1 MKGDFSR
8 STHRP
13 TNHYSAVRLQQG
25 RVLVDAEWNEQA
37 DIAGHLTRST
47 TSDVVGASGTPKSPA
62 GAFEHF
68 MVAVDDGGKDLR
80 IAPGRIYVDGILCE
94 NDEAAG
100 VLYSG
105 QADLPGA
112 PAPPADG
119 NYAVYLD
126 VWERHLTAVDQ
137 YGATFPSL
145 LEPAL
150 QGPDTATRTRVVWQV
165 KLAPVQSKTCAAF
178 SAPAPPTGRL
188 RAQEIQSTT
197 PGDDCSVP
205 SGGGYRRLENQLY
218 RVEVH
223 AVEQGTP
230 VLKWS
235 RDNGSVAS
243 KVKAVDATALTI
255 AVEDEGRDELLGFGG
270 ARWVE
275 LTDEERILRGE
286 PGALFEVDTVTG
298 ASVVVKNP
306 SGLSFA
312 TGTNLTLRRWDGR
325 LTLAA
330 NTPTELEDGVQ
341 VEIDGGSFTSGDYWT
356 IPARTLTGKVE
367 WPRDQAT
374 PPAPVFELRHGTAHH
389 YCLLSVVEVGG
400 GTFSAPLD
408 CRPLFPPLTGITAT
422 DVGYD
427 PATCA
432 NLAGATTVQAA
443 IDILC
448 QSGGGEDQPAIHVQQ
463 VTLLSG
469 NKPLVND
476 SLVTPEE
483 LAGGIWISCDRELF
497 QDSVRNANGP
507 PNPVCLVTLDLP
519 WPTND
524 VDRGIWL
531 PANQFGANG
540 FIGFVTLTLAA
551 DVTADNKEIIW
562 NPSNQAPSHV
572 QAWLEQRVLDVVRN
586 RTDGGVRRLL
596 CRLTLKGNYIWGPTD
611 PELYLDGDA
620 FGIPGGDHVDVLLP
634 SGNGRRGGDF
644 EMWFWL
650 GRQ

>member
-8 STHRP
+8 STYRP
-13 TNHYSAVRLQQG
+13 TNHYSGVRLQQG

-37 DIAGHLTRST
+37 DIAGHLNRST
-47 TSDVVGASGTPKSPA
+47 TSDVVGASGVPKSPA

-68 MVAVDDGGKDLR
+68 MVAVDGSGKDLR
-80 IAPGRIYVDGILCE
+80 IAPGRIYVDGVLCE
-94 NDEAAG
+94 NDQAAG
-100 VLYSG
+100 VLYTG
-105 QADLPGA
+105 QADLPAA
-112 PAPPADG
+112 PAPAADG

-137 YGATFPSL
+137 YGAAFPSL

-150 QGPDTATRTRVVWQV
+150 QGPDTATRARVVWQV

-188 RAQEIQSTT
+188 RAQEVQSTT
-197 PGDDCSVP
+197 PSDDCLVP

-255 AVEDEGRDELLGFGG
+255 VVEDEGRDEVLGFGA

-275 LTDEERILRGE
+275 LTDEERVLRGE

-312 TGTNLTLRRWDGR
+312 TGTNPTLRRWDGR
-325 LTLAA
+325 LPLAA

-356 IPARTLTGKVE
+356 IPARTLTGKVD

-374 PPAPVFELRHGTAHH
+374 PPAPVFELRHGTAHR
-389 YCLLSVVEVGG
+389 YCLLSVVEVSG
-400 GTFSAPLD
+400 GTFNAPLD
-408 CRPLFPPLTGITAT
+408 CRLLFPPLTGITAT

-427 PATCA
+427 PANCA

-448 QSGGGEDQPAIHVQQ
+448 QSSGGEDQPAIHVRQ
-463 VTLLSG
+463 VALLSG
-469 NKPLVND
+469 KPLVND
-476 SLVTPEE
+476 SLVAPEE
-483 LAGGIWISCDRELF
+483 LARGIQISCDRELF
-497 QDSVRNANGP
+497 QGSVRNRNGL
-507 PNPVCLVTLDLP
+507 PNPICLVTLDLP
-519 WPTND
+519 WPTNN
-524 VDRGIWL
+524 VDRDTWKVAGS
-531 PANQFGANG
+531 AFM
-540 FIGFVTLTLAA
+540 GFVTLTLAA
-551 DVTADNKEIIW
+551 DVNADGNEIFW
-562 NPSNQAPSHV
+562 VPLNQPPNDV
-572 QAWLEQRVLDVVRN
+572 QPWLAQRVLDVVTN
-586 RTDGGVRRLL
+586 QTHGQVTRLL
-596 CRLTLKGNYIWGPTD
+596 SRLTLKGNYIWGPKD

-650 GRQ
+650 ARP